1 MAAVARFVDS
11 SGAVRDTVKRGE
23 AVFGPMVDY
32 FVFIAGLQYCIP
44 TDGTDILFDPIAVP
58 RDANMKVATT
68 LTRVFLT
75 VIEKTVVDRCILSG
89 NPALLDSPDVNQT
102 KAAVLK

>member
-11 SGAVRDTVKRGE
+11 SGAVRDTVKRGK

-58 RDANMKVATT
+58 RGANMTVATT

-75 VIEKTVVDRCILSG
+75 EIEKSVVDRYILPG
-89 NPALLDSPDVNQT
+89 NPTCSTRLT
-102 KAAVLK
+102 